1 MKTSKLSQNSDA
13 IPKLS
18 LAFPFVLSQNDFSVI
33 RKINMGENNCSDS
46 HREVTNVWH
55 RESHFFFL
63 TNSQTKYMVRWHSVS
78 FHLPELN
85 ISTQSS

>member
-33 RKINMGENNCSDS
+33 RKINMGENNC
-46 HREVTNVWH
+46 RIVTG
-55 RESHFFFL
+55 
-63 TNSQTKYMVRWHSVS
+63 K
-78 FHLPELN
+78 
-85 ISTQSS
+85 